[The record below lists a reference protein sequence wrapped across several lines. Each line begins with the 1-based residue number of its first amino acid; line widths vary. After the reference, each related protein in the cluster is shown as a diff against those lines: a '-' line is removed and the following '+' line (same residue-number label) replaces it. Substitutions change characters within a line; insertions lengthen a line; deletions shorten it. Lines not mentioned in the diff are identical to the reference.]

1 MFGLTQLRQ
10 PRSTIYAAGALM
22 CAGLCATP
30 VRAQDFD
37 CHAASTATEH
47 AICASERLSALD
59 ERMTRLYDRLWIALD
74 DNGAREGLREYQ
86 RMFLAARNRCGRNES
101 CIRGAYLDQIE
112 VLNSR
117 LRYSALG
124 DRD

>member
-1 MFGLTQLRQ
+1 MFQFTQ
-10 PRSTIYAAGALM
+10 PRSSIYAAGVLL

-30 VRAQDFD
+30 ATAQDFD
-37 CHAASTATEH
+37 CRAASTATEH
-47 AICASERLSALD
+47 AICGSGRLSALD
-59 ERMTRLYDRLWIALD
+59 ERMTQLYDRLWSTLGN
-74 DNGAREGLREYQ
+74 NGAREGLREYQ
-86 RMFLAARNRCGRNES
+86 RMFLAARNRCGRHES

-124 DRD
+124 HGD